1 MDVNALKNSPI
12 GQLVSITGQDAL
24 KGRYDYFAF
33 LPDPLSGAP
42 DLTPETWT
50 AASDAA
56 LALGRLQQASL
67 LMPNPGLLVAP
78 ALAREAVSTS
88 ALEGT
93 YAALPDVLEARLP
106 QRKPGSA
113 EVAEIRAYEDIA
125 WQAFAWVKSHPISV
139 GLLCELQG
147 KLARTSR
154 RPVRDPGL
162 VRTHQVFIGPE
173 GSSVYDARFVPP
185 PPGDQLQLGL
195 DAWQKWITNGP
206 KLPAVVAAAMAHYQ
220 FETLHPFGDG
230 NGRIGRLVVVLQLL
244 GAGVLPEPA
253 FSISPWLLKRR
264 TEYQDHLLHLSQTG
278 DWNPWIQFFCQAVRD
293 QADAHVTVAQRI
305 LEWLTEVRKS
315 LNEHRWSG
323 TIVQL
328 VNDLIDWPVIT
339 LMFTAQKY
347 EVSVPTAK
355 SAIDRLV
362 ELGVLEEMTGKT
374 YNRVFGARAVI
385 DLVESL

>member
-1 MDVNALKNSPI
+1 
-12 GQLVSITGQDAL
+12 
-24 KGRYDYFAF
+24 
-33 LPDPLSGAP
+33 
-42 DLTPETWT
+42 
-50 AASDAA
+50 
-56 LALGRLQQASL
+56 
-67 LMPNPGLLVAP
+67 
-78 ALAREAVSTS
+78 
-88 ALEGT
+88 
-93 YAALPDVLEARLP
+93 
-106 QRKPGSA
+106 
-113 EVAEIRAYEDIA
+113 
-125 WQAFAWVKSHPISV
+125 
-139 GLLCELQG
+139 
-147 KLARTSR
+147 
-154 RPVRDPGL
+154 
-162 VRTHQVFIGPE
+162 
-173 GSSVYDARFVPP
+173 
-185 PPGDQLQLGL
+185 LGL